1 MRKLHLLST
10 VAASLLLATGVAVAQ
25 GMKDETPARAPA
37 AQQNAPAEKTAP
49 SMHAGERKGKAG
61 TTGQASEK
69 MEKLEKGRGMPSLGS
84 QSSDFLYYV
93 SYKYE
98 NLQGLRTLQRE
109 GKITEAD
116 FEKIRE
122 GVLDLPKPSATPKP

>member
-69 MEKLEKGRGMPSLGS
+69 MNALPSSPFSISEEKSNMKILVIGNGGREHALAWRLAHGAKV
-84 QSSDFLYYV
+84 QKVYV
-93 SYKYE
+93 APG
-98 NLQGLRTLQRE
+98 NAGTAL
-109 GKITEAD
+109 
-116 FEKIRE
+116 
-122 GVLDLPKPSATPKP
+122 